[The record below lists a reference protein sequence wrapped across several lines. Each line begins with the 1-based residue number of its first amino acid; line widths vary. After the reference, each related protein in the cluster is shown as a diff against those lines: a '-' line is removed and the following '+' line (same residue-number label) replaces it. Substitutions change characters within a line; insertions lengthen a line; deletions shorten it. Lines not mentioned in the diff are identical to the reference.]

1 MTFLL
6 RTSAKLWDRAV
17 TNMRDVAAF
26 GPRFLL
32 RHLPRITGAGTASVR
47 IPGIGAIHLRPGE
60 SDVTTVRQIFLHGE
74 YELRETIH
82 ARVAARYAEIMG
94 LGQTPVIVD
103 AGANIGAA
111 SLFFRKKFPGAA
123 IVAVEPDAEN
133 LRMLRLNLKGR
144 QNVFILAAA
153 VGCRDGFVKIEG
165 HGQAWA
171 NRTKRDNGGVPVVT
185 MAHAFGRVRNGTPFI
200 AKIDIEGFESDLFT
214 ENTDW
219 LNEVYVVAMEPH
231 DWLLPGERTSRAFQA
246 AMGRLDF
253 EIFVSGENLIYVRV

>member
-1 MTFLL
+1 MSFL
-6 RTSAKLWDRAV
+6 RTCVTLWDRTA

-26 GPRFLL
+26 GPQFLL
-32 RHLPRITGAGTASVR
+32 RHLPRITGSDMASVG
-47 IPGIGAIHLRPGE
+47 IPGVGPIHLRSGE
-60 SDVTTVRQIFLHGE
+60 SDVATVRQIFLHGE

-82 ARVAARYAEIMG
+82 ARVAARYTDIMG
-94 LGQTPVIVD
+94 SGRTPVIVD

-111 SLFFRKKFPGAA
+111 SLSFRKKFPGAA

-133 LRMLRLNLKGR
+133 LRMLKLNLKGH
-144 QNVFILAAA
+144 QDVFVVAAA
-153 VGCRDGFVKIEG
+153 VGCRDGFVKIEE

-171 NRTKRDNGGVPVVT
+171 SRTKRDSGGVPIIT
-185 MAHAFGRVRNGTPFI
+185 MARAFARVKNGIPFI

-219 LNEVYVVAMEPH
+219 LNEVYLVAIEPH

-246 AMGRLDF
+246 AMGQRDF